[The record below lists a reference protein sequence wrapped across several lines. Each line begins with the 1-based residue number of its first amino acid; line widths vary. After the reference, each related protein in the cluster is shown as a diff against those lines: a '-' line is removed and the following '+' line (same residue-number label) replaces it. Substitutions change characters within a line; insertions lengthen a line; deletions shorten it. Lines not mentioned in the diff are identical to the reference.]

1 MIYRIVWFHQ
11 VIFEAVV
18 GTSYRGDIAI
28 DDISF
33 TPQCLVG
40 GTTPGKIPELTRS
53 TQNTYTRTIVRET
66 SSGNPWWAN
75 LSRFVSTYYILTLFC
90 WTFATTMWIFLGK
103 YHFIPAWLHP
113 FRLTVEHESL
123 FATCL
128 PLCRVVLLINLACND
143 SSKVGLF
150 VKLRLASCPER
161 PGLWKL

>member
-18 GTSYRGDIAI
+18 GTSYQGDIAI

-40 GTTPGKIPELTRS
+40 GTIPGKIPELTRS
-53 TQNTYTRTIVRET
+53 TQNTCTRTIVRET
-66 SSGNPWWAN
+66 SSGNPWWTN
-75 LSRFVSTYYILTLFC
+75 LSRFVSTYYILTLFLLNIC
-90 WTFATTMWIFLGK
+90 NNNVNFLGQVS
-103 YHFIPAWLHP
+103 LHP
-113 FRLTVEHESL
+113 FRFIVEHESL

-128 PLCRVVLLINLACND
+128 LLCRVVLLINLACND
-143 SSKVGLF
+143 SSKEGDF